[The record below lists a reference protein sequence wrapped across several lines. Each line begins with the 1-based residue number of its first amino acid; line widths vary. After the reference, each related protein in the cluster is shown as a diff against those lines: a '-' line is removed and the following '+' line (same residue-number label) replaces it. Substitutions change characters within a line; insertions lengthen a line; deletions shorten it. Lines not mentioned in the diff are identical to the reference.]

1 MTPRPAAAI
10 DNVSRPFQRSRTMAQ
25 ILVRDLDERVVARLK
40 ERAKASHRSLQG
52 EVRAILEREV
62 RSRMTPEEMEH
73 MIEKW
78 QSHWQKLGKTFS
90 DSTEMIREDRDTR

>member
-1 MTPRPAAAI
+1 M
-10 DNVSRPFQRSRTMAQ
+10 NVPTLPCYHDVSKPFQRRGTMAQ

-52 EVRAILEREV
+52 EVRAILEQEARP
-62 RSRMTPEEMEH
+62 RMTPEEMTQ

-78 QSHWQKLGKTFS
+78 RSHWQKLGKTFS
-90 DSTEMIREDRDTR
+90 DSTEMIREDRDSR